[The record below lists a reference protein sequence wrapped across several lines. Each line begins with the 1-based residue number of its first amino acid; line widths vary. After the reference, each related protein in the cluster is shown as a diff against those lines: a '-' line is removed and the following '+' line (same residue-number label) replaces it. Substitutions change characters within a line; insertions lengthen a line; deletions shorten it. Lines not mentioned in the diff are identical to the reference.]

1 LRPPSAPRRR
11 SRRHLSEYTH
21 IEAELDLITFDDLL
35 EHIETV
41 ICRVLEIALADPTIA
56 AYVKE
61 LNPDF
66 KPPSRPFK
74 RMKYADAIT
83 WLVEHDILNEDGN
96 PHHFGDDIAE
106 AAERKMTD
114 ILNVPVFLT
123 HFPVEIKAFYMR
135 KDESDRRVTESVDV
149 LMPGVGEILGGSMR
163 MEDYNE
169 LMEAYKREGIGSEP
183 YYWYTD
189 QRRYGTSVH
198 GGYGFG
204 LERFLAWMCGRHT
217 VRECCLYPRFT
228 GRCKP

>member
-1 LRPPSAPRRR
+1 
-11 SRRHLSEYTH
+11 
-21 IEAELDLITFDDLL
+21 
-35 EHIETV
+35 
-41 ICRVLEIALADPTIA
+41 
-56 AYVKE
+56 VKE
-61 LNPDF
+61 LHPDF

-83 WLVEHDILNEDGN
+83 WLVEHEIPNEDGS
-96 PHHFGDDIAE
+96 PHHFSDGIAE

-114 ILNVPVFLT
+114 ILNVPIFLT
-123 HFPVEIKAFYMR
+123 HFPVEIKVFYMR

-169 LMEAYKREGIGSEP
+169 LMEAYKREGIRSEP

-198 GGYGFG
+198 GGYAFG
-204 LERFLAWMCGRHT
+204 LERFLDWLCGRHT
-217 VRECCLYPRFT
+217 VRECYLYPRVT
-228 GRCKP
+228 GRCRP